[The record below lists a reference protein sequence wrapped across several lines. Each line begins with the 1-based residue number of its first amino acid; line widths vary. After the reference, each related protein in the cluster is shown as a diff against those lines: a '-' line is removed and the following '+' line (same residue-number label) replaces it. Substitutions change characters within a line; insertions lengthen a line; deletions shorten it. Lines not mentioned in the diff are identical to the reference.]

1 VKNAPDFVRQGIY
14 KLMEKRAKEKGYKVI
29 TSAFLSEIRDES
41 MQFASRRMNKLGF
54 DELDMEAFDTAKAKT
69 RNKKKKEVIDN
80 IKDFLAKRNVKNR
93 DIINKF
99 QKYLSP
105 EAKPLDRSTE
115 DD

>member
-1 VKNAPDFVRQGIY
+1 
-14 KLMEKRAKEKGYKVI
+14 MEKRAKEKGYNVI

-69 RNKKKKEVIDN
+69 KNKKKKEVIND
-80 IKDFLAKRNVKNR
+80 IKNFLAERNVKNT

-99 QKYLSP
+99 RKYLSA
-105 EAKPLDRSTE
+105 ETDTRDIS
-115 DD
+115 